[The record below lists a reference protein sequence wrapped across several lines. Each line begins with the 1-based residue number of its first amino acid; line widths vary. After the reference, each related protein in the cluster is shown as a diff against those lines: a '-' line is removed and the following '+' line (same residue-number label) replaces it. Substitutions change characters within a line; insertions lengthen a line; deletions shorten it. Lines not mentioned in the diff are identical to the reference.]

1 MSKSDSDF
9 INVNQSYE
17 LKDWLTRNEFASSDD
32 NVEKLKDIILK
43 KLKDND
49 SAKNAR
55 WSELDAALKN
65 HPSWFSGLDPV
76 KHQK

>member
-9 INVNQSYE
+9 INVNQPYE
-17 LKDWLTRNEFASSDD
+17 LKDWLTRNEFAASDD

-49 SAKNAR
+49 SAKNVR
-55 WSELDAALKN
+55 WSELDAALKD
-65 HPSWFSGLDPV
+65 HPSLFDGLDPI
-76 KHQK
+76 KHQ